1 MAELNRIPLFPLDVV
16 LFPEIP
22 LPLHIFEDRYKRMIN
37 ECLENDSVF
46 GVALFADQKIYNV
59 GCTARIV
66 SVLKKY
72 KDGRM
77 DILAQGVERFYIENI
92 SEEKPYL
99 EADIEFLPDD
109 SGKESPVS
117 KNLREDAIEFLK
129 KIIHAS
135 GQQANLFEFE
145 EMNSMELSY
154 LIAAYGWFTTL
165 EKQELL
171 EFEETGERLQKE
183 LELSDTVIQ
192 RLEFNKRLTS
202 LSQTNGRL
210 LK

>member
-1 MAELNRIPLFPLDVV
+1 MTESSRIPLFPLDVV

-22 LPLHIFEDRYKRMIN
+22 LPLHIFEDRYKQMIN

-46 GVALFADQKIYNV
+46 GVALFAEEKISHV

-77 DILAQGVERFYIENI
+77 DILAQGEERFYIEHI

-99 EADIEFLPDD
+99 EADIEYLPDD
-109 SGKESPVS
+109 SRQESAVGK
-117 KNLREDAIEFLK
+117 KLRENAIEFFK
-129 KIIHAS
+129 KILHAS
-135 GQQANLFEFE
+135 GQKINLFEFDE
-145 EMNSMELSY
+145 INSLELSY
-154 LIAAYGWFTTL
+154 LIAAYGWFTTA

-171 EFEETGERLQKE
+171 ELPETGERLQKE
-183 LELSDTVIQ
+183 LDLSDAVIQ
-192 RLEFNKRLTS
+192 RLEFNQRLTT
-202 LSQTNGRL
+202 LSRTNGRL
-210 LK
+210 LH